1 MAGEENMNELEK
13 IIYERE
19 NSLLQPEVRKS
30 KEMLNNLLAEDF
42 QEFGSSGLIYDKQS
56 VLDRLPSNT
65 DVIEYQMSN
74 FAIKIIAENIVQAT
88 FKIVRT
94 INATE
99 KATSLRSSLWRR
111 EENDWRIF
119 FHQGTPTK

>member
-1 MAGEENMNELEK
+1 MNELEK
-13 IIYERE
+13 IIYEHE

-30 KEMLNNLLAEDF
+30 KEMLNNLLAADF
-42 QEFGSSGLIYDKQS
+42 QEFGGSGLIYDKQS
-56 VLDRLPSNT
+56 VLERLPSNT
-65 DVIEYQMSN
+65 NVVEYQVSD
-74 FAIKIIAENIVQAT
+74 FRARIIAEDIVLAT
-88 FKIVRT
+88 FKIERT

-119 FHQGTPTK
+119 FHQGTLTKE